1 MLVTNLANYAQPLI
15 RYEIGDIV
23 TMAANHCNCGS
34 NLPLIES
41 IEGRASEMF
50 EVDTEHG
57 THLLQPMIFQN
68 ALTRLLDV
76 REYQI
81 IQKENSRFHILLEPL
96 PGQKLD
102 RERAMAVMDQEL
114 RRYGLDRMLEVK
126 IEAVERLM
134 PDGDQKFQRVV
145 FKSKDHTRAS
155 VNPSPANSSSR
166 PTIASRCS
174 RSG

>member
-1 MLVTNLANYAQPLI
+1 
-15 RYEIGDIV
+15 
-23 TMAANHCNCGS
+23 MAAEHCDCGS
-34 NLPLIES
+34 NLPLVES

-50 EVDTEHG
+50 EVETDHG

-68 ALTRLLDV
+68 TLTRLLEV

-81 IQKENSRFHILLEPL
+81 IQEENSRFHILLEPL

-126 IEAVERLM
+126 LEAVERLM
-134 PDGDQKFQRVV
+134 PDGDQKFQRVI
-145 FKSKDHTRAS
+145 FKTKDDRAS
-155 VNPSPANSSSR
+155 LKPSPAETQDYAGALARN
-166 PTIASRCS
+166 
-174 RSG
+174 